1 MKITNHNGDEI
12 RQIIPQDMSF
22 LSDADQQIVAA
33 MQGILCSMFG
43 ISSDKAIV
51 VNGMKF
57 QYKKANASLVDKTYI
72 ITVGEGSMIYNGRLY
87 NCLGGS
93 ITIAD
98 FVPGSSLNKIALEL
112 NESNALPAVYGESLT
127 TNVQV
132 HIETVATLKLA
143 SQVSDGSIS
152 VLLSDVMTIPVV
164 DSAIPIFGTNTSVQ

>member
-33 MQGILCSMFG
+33 MQGVIMRMFG
-43 ISSDKAIV
+43 ISEDKAIV
-51 VNGMKF
+51 VNGMQF
-57 QYKKANASLVDKTYI
+57 SYKKASANLLEKNYI
-72 ITVGEGSMIYNGRLY
+72 LSVSEGSMIYHGKLY

-93 ITIAD
+93 VTL
-98 FVPGSSLNKIALEL
+98 FNMVPGTAATTVALEL

-132 HIETVATLKLA
+132 HVETVATLKLA
-143 SQVSDGSIS
+143 SQVTDGSES
-152 VLLSDVMTIPVV
+152 VLLSDVMTIPLVET
-164 DSAIPIFGTNTSVQ
+164 AIPIFGTNTAAE